1 MQEKFL
7 KPELKRSRKLL
18 RDADETKDAQ
28 MIQQIFSTSRKK
40 NQPKKASLTYLNGF
54 WRHTNTNK
62 TSFSRERSE
71 SERAFTCARARASS
85 PPFPPR
91 ETALF

>member
-28 MIQQIFSTSRKK
+28 MIQQIFQNVAKAYKKGVDGFNENKKKDVHFLNLVDNILTSHAKPQESFAK
-40 NQPKKASLTYLNGF
+40 NATKQIS
-54 WRHTNTNK
+54 
-62 TSFSRERSE
+62 
-71 SERAFTCARARASS
+71 
-85 PPFPPR
+85 
-91 ETALF
+91 